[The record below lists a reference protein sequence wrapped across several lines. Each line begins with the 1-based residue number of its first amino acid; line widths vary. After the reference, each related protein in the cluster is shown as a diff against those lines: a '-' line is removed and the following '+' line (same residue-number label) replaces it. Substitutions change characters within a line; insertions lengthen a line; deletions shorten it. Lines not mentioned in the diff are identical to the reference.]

1 VTHLIQIV
9 AELAAQVSSASSEMS
24 SSQDHPSWPYWVAI
38 GALSTALTTVFG
50 LLMKSTKEHNL
61 ASRNHA
67 EEIKVLNKGYNE
79 ANDERAKRISEEF
92 AKKDKAL
99 LETSVEF
106 AKIME
111 RTAADLSRIG
121 DDLSRLSDND
131 RR

>member
-1 VTHLIQIV
+1 MTYLIYI
-9 AELAAQVSSASSEMS
+9 ATEIAAQVSSFASGAS
-24 SSQDHPSWPYWVAI
+24 SSQNHPSWPYSVAI
-38 GALSTALTTVFG
+38 GALSTALITLFG
-50 LLMKSTKEHNL
+50 LLMKANKDLNA
-61 ASRNHA
+61 ASRSHA
-67 EEIKVLNKGYNE
+67 EEIKSLNKRYNE
-79 ANDERAKRISEEF
+79 ANDERAKRIAEEF

-121 DDLSRLSDND
+121 DDIGKLSDGD

>member
-1 VTHLIQIV
+1 
-9 AELAAQVSSASSEMS
+9 M
-24 SSQDHPSWPYWVAI
+24 
-38 GALSTALTTVFG
+38 STALTTVFG

-67 EEIKVLNKGYNE
+67 EEIKSLNKGYNE
-79 ANDERAKRISEEF
+79 ANDERAKRIAEEF

-121 DDLSRLSDND
+121 DDIGKLSDGD